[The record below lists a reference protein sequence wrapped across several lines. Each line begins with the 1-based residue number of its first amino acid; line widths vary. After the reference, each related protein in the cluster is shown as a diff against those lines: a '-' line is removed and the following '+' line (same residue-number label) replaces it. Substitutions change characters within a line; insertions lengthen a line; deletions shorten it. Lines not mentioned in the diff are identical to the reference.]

1 MKHLLEE
8 VCLYFTNISLLIM
21 VAGTLMSMCCYDRM
35 EDIESKRRSKEIDAQ
50 LLKDRQVGNEYYDSK
65 TFLIN

>member
-1 MKHLLEE
+1 
-8 VCLYFTNISLLIM
+8 M

-35 EDIESKRRSKEIDAQ
+35 EDIESKIRSKEIDAQ